1 MMDVGAVFIRTVV
14 TPITPG
20 GDIGDQVSA
29 GAWKARARREIASLV
44 KLYCCLQPDALVA
57 FETKRTL
64 THQST
69 ACLLDDDLR
78 SDAYT
83 LVEVLDV
90 FVEHPDTA
98 VRNKTP
104 D

>member
-1 MMDVGAVFIRTVV
+1 VIF
-14 TPITPG
+14 
-20 GDIGDQVSA
+20 GDQVSA
-29 GAWKARARREIASLV
+29 GAWKTRTRWEIASLV
-44 KLYCCLQPDALVA
+44 RLYCGLQPDALVA

-64 THQST
+64 TPSVT
-69 ACLLDDDLR
+69 AHLLDDDLR

-98 VRNKTP
+98 VRNKMP

>member
-29 GAWKARARREIASLV
+29 GAWKARTRWEIASLV
-44 KLYCCLQPDALVA
+44 RLYCGLQPDALVA

-64 THQST
+64 THQSPP
-69 ACLLDDDLR
+69 
-78 SDAYT
+78 AYWTMTCVPT
-83 LVEVLDV
+83 L
-90 FVEHPDTA
+90 T
-98 VRNKTP
+98 RW
-104 D
+104 